1 MLQTSKATGRRNG
14 AFSLENNM
22 LYAYGNLV
30 VSGLAEYTVSLGNNF
45 EKA

>member
-14 AFSLENNM
+14 TFSLENNM

-30 VSGLAEYTVSLGNNF
+30 VSGLAECAISVGNNL